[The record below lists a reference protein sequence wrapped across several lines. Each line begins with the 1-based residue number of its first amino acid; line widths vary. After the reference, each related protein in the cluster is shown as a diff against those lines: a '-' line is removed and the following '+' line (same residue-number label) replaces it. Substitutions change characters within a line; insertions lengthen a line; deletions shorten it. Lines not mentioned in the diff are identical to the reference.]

1 MLRIFV
7 SFKSSGITLGG
18 IHADVETLNGNAI
31 FYRSMEGFLES
42 LPQLTYQTSIVMR
55 KEESISKKERKS
67 F

>member
-1 MLRIFV
+1 MLQILV

-31 FYRSMEGFLES
+31 FYKSMEGFLES